1 MLFLQRLRAFLSR
14 FDMAFERL
22 PAIGSNRQ
30 ECCMDIVWI
39 AALGLLWLA
48 VAQLVVGLDRMGQPR
63 GEKT

>member
-1 MLFLQRLRAFLSR
+1 
-14 FDMAFERL
+14 
-22 PAIGSNRQ
+22 
-30 ECCMDIVWI
+30 MDIVWI

>member
-1 MLFLQRLRAFLSR
+1 M
-14 FDMAFERL
+14 
-22 PAIGSNRQ
+22 GSNRQ

-48 VAQLVVGLDRMGQPR
+48 VAQLVVGLDRMGQPH